1 MPKNNRPNPM
11 KRLKI
16 AVLVRNF
23 VTTGGAERYAFKVSK
38 RLAATH
44 EVHIFCQTWDEQLL
58 AGMTGHRI
66 PRPLPRP
73 SFLNQLLFSWFCD
86 RAVDDSFDLIYSHE
100 RVRRFDV
107 LSIHCP
113 CYRGFLTRS
122 RGWRKVMR
130 WLGELTSPR
139 GLAYLWLEKSQYTA
153 KPGRLLIADSRMVA
167 DDVRRN
173 YPNLPAK
180 FIKVAYPGVDLAEI
194 DQALRTT
201 DRQAL
206 RAQYGL
212 QPDDFALLFVGTEF
226 KRKGLDF
233 LLPALSLITDKKV
246 RLLVAGAGD
255 ISGYQHKAEQLGL
268 GDRVSFLGKI
278 ADICPLYIMA
288 DAFVLPTLSDPCPI
302 APLEAMTC
310 GTATIMSAA
319 DYCGTAEHVRH
330 NEAIIVRNPRD
341 SREIAR
347 AIATLLDRTV
357 RQEYA
362 KKGRELGQT
371 LGWEH
376 TTALTLEAFAE
387 VLESRGKFPP
397 APR

>member
-1 MPKNNRPNPM
+1 MPENNRPNPT

-38 RLAATH
+38 RLAAKH

-58 AGMTGHRI
+58 DGMTVHRI

-86 RAVDDSFDLIYSHE
+86 RAVDSSFDLIYSHE

-113 CYRGFLTRS
+113 CYRGFLTQS
-122 RGWRKVMR
+122 RGLRKIMR

-167 DDVRRN
+167 DDVLAN
-173 YPNLPAK
+173 YPNLPAA

-194 DQALRTT
+194 DLALEKT
-201 DRQAL
+201 DRASERNRL
-206 RAQYGL
+206 GL
-212 QPDDFALLFVGTEF
+212 NPEDLALLFVGTEF
-226 KRKGLDF
+226 KRKGLDY
-233 LLPALSLITDKKV
+233 LLEALSLIKGKKIK
-246 RLLVAGAGD
+246 LLIAGAGD
-255 ISGYQHKAEQLGL
+255 IGGYQHKAEQLGIA
-268 GDRVSFLGKI
+268 GQVTFLGKI

-319 DYCGTAEHVRH
+319 SYCGTAEHVRH

-347 AIATLLDRTV
+347 AIEGLLDQDIRLA
-357 RQEYA
+357 YA
-362 KKGRELGQT
+362 QKGRELGQT

-376 TTALTLEAFAE
+376 TTALTLDVFAE
-387 VLESRGKFPP
+387 VLESR
-397 APR
+397 